1 MKYQYIKQHRS
12 AFRVRKMC
20 RALKV
25 SESGY
30 YRWCGKGQSKR
41 ARENEQ
47 LILKIRQIH
56 RKSKQRYGSPRI
68 AQELNDSGY
77 HYNEKRI
84 ARLMRLGKIAAKT
97 KRRFKVTT
105 KSKHSLPVAEN
116 LVKRKFRASG
126 PNRLWA
132 SDITYIWTGEGWLY
146 LLAIMDVYSRQI
158 VGWSMSNR
166 LTQELAIQAL
176 QQAIWRRKP
185 LPGCIFHSD
194 RGSQYA
200 GLEFCKL
207 LKQYGFIQSMSGSGN
222 CYDNAIM
229 ETFFHTLKTELVYFE
244 RYETRNEA
252 RRSIFEYIEVFYNRE
267 RRHSALNYKSPID
280 FERLAEVALLSVYFF
295 GGSSIWQ
302 K

>member
-1 MKYQYIKQHRS
+1 MKYQYIKQYRS

-20 RALKV
+20 QVLEV
-25 SESGY
+25 SQSGY
-30 YRWCGKGQSKR
+30 YRWCKR
-41 ARENEQ
+41 AHSRRVQENEQ
-47 LILKIRQIH
+47 LSLKIRQLH
-56 RKSKQRYGSPRI
+56 RDSRELYGSPRI
-68 AQELNDSGY
+68 TQELRAQGC
-77 HYNEKRI
+77 HYNEKRV
-84 ARLMRLGKIAAKT
+84 ARLMRLGNRAGKT

-105 KSKHSLPVAEN
+105 KSQHSLPVAEN
-116 LVKRKFRASG
+116 LVKRNFRATG

-158 VGWSMSNR
+158 VGWAMGNR
-166 LTQELAIQAL
+166 LTQDLAIQAL

-200 GLEFCKL
+200 GHEFRTL

-244 RYETRNEA
+244 RYATRSEA
-252 RRSIFEYIEVFYNRE
+252 QGSIFEYIEVFYNRE

-280 FERLAEVALLSVYFF
+280 FERLGEVA
-295 GGSSIWQ
+295 
-302 K
+302 

>member
-1 MKYQYIKQHRS
+1 MKYRYIREHRR

-20 RALKV
+20 RALQV
-25 SESGY
+25 SQSGY
-30 YRWCGKGQSKR
+30 YRWCGKGQSNR
-41 ARENEQ
+41 DRENEQ
-47 LILKIRQIH
+47 VLLKIRQIH
-56 RKSKQRYGSPRI
+56 RQSKQRYGSPRI
-68 AQELNDSGY
+68 TEELRAEGY
-77 HYNEKRI
+77 QYNEKRI

-105 KSKHSLPVAEN
+105 KSKHNLPVAAN
-116 LVKRKFRASG
+116 LVKGNFQAAG

-146 LLAIMDVYSRQI
+146 VLAIMDVYSRQI
-158 VGWSMSNR
+158 VGWSMGNR
-166 LTQELAIQAL
+166 LTQDLAIQAL
-176 QQAIWRRKP
+176 QQACWRRKP
-185 LPGCIFHSD
+185 LPGCIFHAD

-200 GLEFCKL
+200 GLEFRNL

-252 RRSIFEYIEVFYNRE
+252 RGSIFEYIEVFYNRE
-267 RRHSALNYKSPID
+267 RRHSALNYKSPVD
-280 FERLAEVALLSVYFF
+280 FERLAEVA
-295 GGSSIWQ
+295 
-302 K
+302 